1 MAVSQDQHQQL
12 RIDLSKYEKLDR
24 KQAGHLR
31 HFHNLVDQM
40 DGDWHGMGSQQDA
53 HQEFIDAYRY
63 QLAQMS
69 YGAAVA
75 HYHRLPAARSVFK
88 PLLRRIIHK
97 MLRPEVWGYWYLTS
111 QSGSFVDPD
120 LTELRKPWADPVA
133 AENIM
138 YSGHLL
144 LMTSLYAMLF
154 DDDEFEKPGSI
165 AFTWAPIFWGFGPE
179 TYRYDNRSLQTAIVT
194 QMERNNW
201 VGVCC
206 EPNSVFVVCNQFPL
220 IAMRYNDVRDGV
232 DTVSHVLE
240 KYSKAI
246 LDRGLLGR
254 DGLYPEWLYLK
265 QGRLVPPKGVT
276 SAAWANAFMN
286 AWNTDFVYSSYDKQA
301 FGFIMPVDGAFRLQD
316 PAVALEFRKLAQT
329 EGPGGY
335 DETALLDKARAEAAK
350 LPPNPFP
357 LTAPYLGYVVLWLSE
372 LGKEKELGDLLEYAD
387 SRLQPTW
394 ERGGLFYPRNNTTV
408 NDKGDWVH
416 IDPFTGN
423 AAIGYARL
431 NVKDGQ
437 KIMWDKPWTRET
449 LASRPW
455 VDQVSLSQGV
465 DCLRACWD
473 DEEKLLVL
481 TLRTWDDGSVK
492 VQPVARNLSAGFWGV
507 YVQGELVRRDAVED
521 GGSLSVDVE
530 VTGNDLDIVFL
541 KI

>member
-1 MAVSQDQHQQL
+1 MAISQDQRL
-12 RIDLSKYEKLDR
+12 RIDLSKYEKLNR
-24 KQAGHLR
+24 EQAGHLR
-31 HFHNLVDQM
+31 HFHNLVDQI
-40 DGDWHGMGSQQDA
+40 DGEWYGMGSQQDA
-53 HQEFIDAYRY
+53 HQEFLDAYRY

-75 HYHRLPAARSVFK
+75 HYHRLPAARSIFK

-111 QSGSFVDPD
+111 QSGKLVDPD
-120 LTELRKPWADPVA
+120 ITELRKPWADPVA
-133 AENIM
+133 TENIM

-165 AFTWAPIFWGFGPE
+165 TFTWAPIFWGFGPE
-179 TYRYDNRSLQTAIVT
+179 TYRYDNRSLQTVIVE
-194 QMERNNW
+194 QMEHNNW

-206 EPNSVFVVCNQFPL
+206 EPNSVFVVCNQFPI

-232 DTVSHVLE
+232 DTVSHILE
-240 KYSKAI
+240 KYKKAI
-246 LDRGLLGR
+246 ADHGLLR
-254 DGLYPEWLYLK
+254 LDGLYAEWLYLK
-265 QGRLVPPKGVT
+265 QGRVEPPKGVT
-276 SAAWANAFMN
+276 SVAWANAFMN
-286 AWNTDFVYSSYDKQA
+286 SWNTDFVYSSYDRQA
-301 FGFIMPVDGAFRLQD
+301 LGFIMSINGEFRLQD
-316 PAVALEFRKLAQT
+316 PAVALEYRKLAQT
-329 EGPGGY
+329 EKPAEC
-335 DETALLDKARAEAAK
+335 DETAMLEKARVEAAK

-357 LTAPYLGYVVLWLSE
+357 LTAPYLGYVVQWLSE
-372 LGKEKELGDLLEYAD
+372 LGKEKELEDLLEYAD
-387 SRLQPTW
+387 SRLLPTW

-408 NDKGDWVH
+408 NGNGDWVH
-416 IDPFTGN
+416 MDPFTGN

-437 KIMWDKPWTRET
+437 RIMWEKPWTQET

-455 VDQVSLSQGV
+455 IDEVSLSQGV

-481 TLRTWDDGSVK
+481 TLRAWDNGSVK
-492 VQPVARNLSAGFWGV
+492 VQPVARNLSAGSWGV
-507 YVQGELVRRDAVED
+507 YVQGKLIQQDVVED
-521 GGSLSVDVE
+521 GGSLSVDVGVSNE
-530 VTGNDLDIVFL
+530 DLDIVFL